1 MGEANI
7 QHDRPIKLPETPGN
21 PEEHE
26 NFRGNNVLV
35 IGGPDA
41 HGVSMAVVSA
51 QYLETKGAKAT
62 IFVGSPVIREGKGA
76 THPGAFYTK
85 TLPELDVEGY
95 DRVVVADIPLDFSRQ
110 LEQSED
116 ELIKLSDR
124 LHANR
129 QKRGLP
135 QIEHSVLYLDHH
147 QTTQFQKDSP
157 SVLVKWVP
165 KAEECRLGA
174 EPSKIARIGA
184 ICDRDAS
191 ALPVQ
196 NEEEMMLSKGLDAA
210 VRPSEEAPALRDFLK
225 PEEFQKYK
233 DRSDQ
238 WLSGLMERVKEK
250 PGLTYAEYVELY
262 KQYTVESAKPTV
274 EEYAGQDETHA
285 YQEAVAKWEEEAQ
298 ARLNKA
304 AEQLNAEDWEY
315 FRQEAERLNRM
326 EMPTTSGFG
335 DIGFVDTQDLTG
347 KFAVYKLMEM
357 AIENAGVDEV
367 PYAIGVLRA
376 VDDKKMG
383 REPADVISVIR
394 YWTREDLPSVKDVIV
409 EHLGQEFIDKYKV
422 YGAVNA
428 QSVRLPVN
436 DRETAQIVAKLIESF
451 AGREMP
457 DFSQIRSVVMC
468 GDPNSGKSVY
478 STIFRE
484 ALKELG
490 VKVVHLDLDKAAPTP
505 SWYLDA
511 EIGYKNAEGLFAQGR
526 ITQEQLTEAK
536 KALEDASERRRSMKR
551 PWSIDLAEEAK
562 QELLAASESRE
573 NDFVIGDI
581 GGGRI
586 KKDENGKTIKITR
599 LTAENARILEGT
611 DAVIIVSNNPAGAAE
626 WRRLIEMGI
635 DPETGVRINRDK
647 PIQIIGVYQSV
658 LEGST
663 QKVAGTRDEAGVVTN
678 LDRSKAERKYNPSIF
693 ASAVFISEAV
703 EKRRQNNE

>member
-7 QHDRPIKLPETPGN
+7 QHDGPIKIPEAPGN
-21 PEEHE
+21 PEDHE
-26 NFRGNNVLV
+26 NFQGNNVLV

-62 IFVGSPVIREGKGA
+62 IYVGSPVIREGKGA

-85 TLPELDVEGY
+85 TLPEFDVKGY

-116 ELIKLSDR
+116 ELIKLSSK
-124 LHANR
+124 LHADR
-129 QKRGLP
+129 QQRSLSP
-135 QIEHSVLYLDHH
+135 IEHPVIYLDHH

-157 SVLVKWVP
+157 YVLVKWVP
-165 KAEECRLGA
+165 KAEECRLGV
-174 EPSKIARIGA
+174 EDSKIARIGA
-184 ICDRDAS
+184 ICDRDSS
-191 ALPVQ
+191 ALPI
-196 NEEEMMLSKGLDAA
+196 NEDEMLLSKGLDAA
-210 VRPSEEAPALRDFLK
+210 VRPIAEAPNLRDFLK
-225 PEEFQKYK
+225 PEEYQAYK
-233 DRSDQ
+233 EHFDG
-238 WLSGLMERVKEK
+238 WLSGLMEKVKGN
-250 PGLTYAEYVELY
+250 PQMAYSEYLELY
-262 KQYTVESAKPTV
+262 KQYTTEYPKPAVET
-274 EEYAGQDETHA
+274 YAGKDAAEAHI
-285 YQEAVAKWEEEAQ
+285 EAVARWEEEAQ
-298 ARLNKA
+298 VRLNKA
-304 AEQLNAEDWEY
+304 AERLKAEDWDY
-315 FRQEAERLNRM
+315 FRQEADRLNRM
-326 EMPTTSGFG
+326 EIPTTSGFG
-335 DIGFVDTQDLTG
+335 QVAFVDTQDLTG

-357 AIENAGVDEV
+357 AIENSGADEV

-409 EHLGQEFIDKYKV
+409 EHLGQKFIDKYKV

-457 DFSQIRSVVMC
+457 DFSLIRSVVMC

-478 STIFRE
+478 SSIFRE

-490 VKVVHLDLDKAAPTP
+490 VRVAHLDLDKAAPTP

-511 EIGYKNAEGLFAQGR
+511 EIGYKNAESLFAQGR
-526 ITQEQLTEAK
+526 ISQDRLDEAK
-536 KALEDASERRRSMKR
+536 RTLEDASERRRSMKR

-562 QELLAASESRE
+562 QELLTASESGE

-611 DAVIIVSNNPAGAAE
+611 DAVIIISNNPAGVAE

-635 DPETGVRINRDK
+635 DSETGVRINRDK

-658 LEGST
+658 LEGNT

-678 LDRSKAERKYNPSIF
+678 LDRSKAERKYNPSVF

-703 EKRRQNNE
+703 EKRRQNHG